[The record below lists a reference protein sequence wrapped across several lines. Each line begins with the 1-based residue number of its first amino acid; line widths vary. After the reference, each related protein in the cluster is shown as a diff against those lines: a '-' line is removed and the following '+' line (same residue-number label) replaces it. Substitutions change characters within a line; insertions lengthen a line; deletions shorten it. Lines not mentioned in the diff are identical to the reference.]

1 MYYIL
6 AHFFVPF
13 VPFLGG
19 LGGSLGCNIL
29 IKLKVIVLFFQRG
42 RSYSK
47 IDHFRCGKMISIPLL
62 TPVF

>member
-1 MYYIL
+1 MYCVL

-29 IKLKVIVLFFQRG
+29 INLGLLFCFFRWLVIIVKLIIPNVVEGFQ
-42 RSYSK
+42 
-47 IDHFRCGKMISIPLL
+47 FP
-62 TPVF
+62 F